1 MKVWGKI
8 NHQDMVILI
17 DSGSTH
23 NFLDEALWKLLKLP
37 ISTQYC
43 FEVKMANGDVLKTKR
58 ACHEVQIRLQRTF
71 FQMDLNVLPLGAC
84 DVVLGT

>member
-1 MKVWGKI
+1 
-8 NHQDMVILI
+8 
-17 DSGSTH
+17 
-23 NFLDEALWKLLKLP
+23 
-37 ISTQYC
+37 
-43 FEVKMANGDVLKTKR
+43 MANGDVLKTKR